1 MPCCCFSRT
10 TIVARTLN
18 TRNMPDSTTS
28 QFESTEEAKQ
38 DVEREAFKQRA
49 IKVLQDPGMTEMAR
63 QVLAMP
69 REGLLV
75 INRGEVT
82 TVFEEGMLPVIQ
94 YLLKYGDSEEVRR
107 ELERE
112 LMEKPSEKDDI

>member
-1 MPCCCFSRT
+1 
-10 TIVARTLN
+10 
-18 TRNMPDSTTS
+18 MPDSTTS